1 MAYKCCSLYNGI
13 CGAKRVQK
21 KENMMLTEKTSE
33 QTYKNLKPEKW
44 KQLIQREAQ
53 EFLNHFEPTIAL

>member
-21 KENMMLTEKTSE
+21 KENMMLTEKASE
-33 QTYKNLKPEKW
+33 QTYKKS
-44 KQLIQREAQ
+44 EARKM
-53 EFLNHFEPTIAL
+53 EATDTERGPGVPKSL